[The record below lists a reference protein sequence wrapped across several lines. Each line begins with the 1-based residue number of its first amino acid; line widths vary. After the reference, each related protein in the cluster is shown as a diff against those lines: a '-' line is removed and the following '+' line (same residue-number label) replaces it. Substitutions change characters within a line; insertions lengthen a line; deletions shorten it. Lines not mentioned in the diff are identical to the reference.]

1 ESALYSLRGRVRGV
15 LHGGARPFVAQII
28 GTITCFVFIFAAS
41 WAFFKVYD
49 VVFGMRVSPEVE
61 MEGLDVPEMCV
72 HGYPEIQGPATLVH
86 AMGASLAKSPA
97 SAMTM
102 APERSR

>member
-1 ESALYSLRGRVRGV
+1 MLPVRAAPTTSETTLSARLS
-15 LHGGARPFVAQII
+15 
-28 GTITCFVFIFAAS
+28 GTTISIFIFGAS

-61 MEGLDVPEMCV
+61 MEGLDVPEMGV

-86 AMGASLAKSPA
+86 AMGASMPKTPSMA
-97 SAMTM
+97 M

>member
-1 ESALYSLRGRVRGV
+1 MG
-15 LHGGARPFVAQII
+15 
-28 GTITCFVFIFAAS
+28 
-41 WAFFKVYD
+41 
-49 VVFGMRVSPEVE
+49 
-61 MEGLDVPEMCV
+61 V

-97 SAMTM
+97 SSMTM